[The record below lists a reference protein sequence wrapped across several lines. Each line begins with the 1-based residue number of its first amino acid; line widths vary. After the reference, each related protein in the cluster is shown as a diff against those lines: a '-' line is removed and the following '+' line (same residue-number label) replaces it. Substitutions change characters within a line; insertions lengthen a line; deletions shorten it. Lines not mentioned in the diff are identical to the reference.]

1 MRNVFIAS
9 ESCKGSQIVVLV
21 SYNKRTILSILKK
34 KYNLDKNDTK
44 YLTEH
49 GEVTLLGEDGFF
61 TLNLKE
67 YEPNILYNY

>member
-9 ESCKGSQIVVLV
+9 ENCKGSQIVVLV
-21 SYNKRTILSILKK
+21 SHNKRTILSMLKK

-44 YLTEH
+44 DLTEY
-49 GEVTLLGEDGFF
+49 GKVTLLGKDGFF